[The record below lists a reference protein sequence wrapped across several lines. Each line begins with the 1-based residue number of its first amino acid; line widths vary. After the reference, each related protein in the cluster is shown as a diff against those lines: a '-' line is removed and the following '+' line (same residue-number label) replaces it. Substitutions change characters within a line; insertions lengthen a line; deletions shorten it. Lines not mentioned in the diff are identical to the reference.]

1 MAVSATTRRRRPG
14 EQDGREYHFLTPEE
28 FGRRVDAGEFLEHV
42 TYAGNRY
49 GTLRSEIHR
58 ILAAGRLPIVE
69 IELAGAREVRRT
81 VPGAVS
87 VFITPPSLEEL
98 AARLERRATDTE
110 GEIAQR
116 LATSR
121 VELEA
126 MNEFDHRVVNEEV
139 EQATEAFARVV
150 APILGAVARG

>member
-1 MAVSATTRRRRPG
+1 M
-14 EQDGREYHFLTPEE
+14 
-28 FGRRVDAGEFLEHV
+28 
-42 TYAGNRY
+42 
-49 GTLRSEIHR
+49 
-58 ILAAGRLPIVE
+58 E

-87 VFITPPSLEEL
+87 VFIMPPSLEEL

-126 MNEFDHRVVNEEV
+126 MHEFDHRVVNEDV
-139 EQATEAFARVV
+139 GQATEAFADVV
-150 APILGAVARG
+150 AKIVGAVARG

>member
-1 MAVSATTRRRRPG
+1 M
-14 EQDGREYHFLTPEE
+14 
-28 FGRRVDAGEFLEHV
+28 
-42 TYAGNRY
+42 
-49 GTLRSEIHR
+49 
-58 ILAAGRLPIVE
+58 E

-87 VFITPPSLEEL
+87 VFIMPPSLEEL

-126 MNEFDHRVVNEEV
+126 MNEFDHRVVNAEV
-139 EQATEAFARVV
+139 ESAADEFAGVV
-150 APILGAVARG
+150 SRITGARPRG

>member
-1 MAVSATTRRRRPG
+1 M
-14 EQDGREYHFLTPEE
+14 
-28 FGRRVDAGEFLEHV
+28 
-42 TYAGNRY
+42 
-49 GTLRSEIHR
+49 
-58 ILAAGRLPIVE
+58 E

-126 MNEFDHRVVNEEV
+126 MHEFDHRVVNGDLGK
-139 EQATEAFARVV
+139 ATEEFADVVARVTGV
-150 APILGAVARG
+150 AAARG

>member
-1 MAVSATTRRRRPG
+1 
-14 EQDGREYHFLTPEE
+14 
-28 FGRRVDAGEFLEHV
+28 
-42 TYAGNRY
+42 
-49 GTLRSEIHR
+49 
-58 ILAAGRLPIVE
+58 VE

-126 MNEFDHRVVNEEV
+126 MNEFDHRVVNEDV
-139 EQATEAFARVV
+139 EQATEAFAEVV
-150 APILGAVARG
+150 AKILGAVPRG